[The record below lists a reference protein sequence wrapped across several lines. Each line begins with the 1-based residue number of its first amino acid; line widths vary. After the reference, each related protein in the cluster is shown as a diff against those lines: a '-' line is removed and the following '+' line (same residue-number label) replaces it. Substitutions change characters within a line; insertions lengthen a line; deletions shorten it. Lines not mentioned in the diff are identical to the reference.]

1 MFSET
6 IELRG
11 HIIDSLILPKVLDQI
26 LTHGGNFK
34 ITEVQIGRKRA
45 DQSFARIEVS
55 TETGEALDELILRL
69 RQQGA
74 EVMERANAQL
84 APAPA
89 DGVFPSEFYVTTNQ
103 QTFVRFGG
111 KEIEVTPG
119 IINSAIAVDR
129 EKGSACAVKFFD
141 VKKGDEIVVGHQG
154 IRVVPVQRA
163 TTHTDP
169 FQFINNIVDAEEPK
183 FAIIREI
190 AGELRRAPP
199 PGREITIVGGPA
211 VEATGPGRHLV
222 RLIEGGWV
230 DRVLAGNAFA
240 AYDVERAL
248 FGTSLGLD
256 PDVAIARG
264 GHENHLRAINAIRKA
279 GGIAAAVREKV
290 LTSGIMLA
298 CVQHHVD
305 IVLIGG
311 IADEGPIPGV
321 TTDVIECEKIL
332 RDKLRDVTH
341 VMLLA
346 TLRYSLAIGA
356 FLGNNVKT
364 VCVDI
369 DPPAVQRAVE
379 RQPLQS
385 IGLVTDVEPFLR
397 ELADCLSGSKVGQ

>member
-55 TETGEALDELILRL
+55 TETDEALDELILRL

-74 EVMERANAQL
+74 EVLERTNAQV

-89 DGVFPSEFYVTTNQ
+89 DGVFPPEFYVTTNQ
-103 QTFVRFGG
+103 QTFVRFSG
-111 KEIEVTPG
+111 KEIEVTPA

-129 EKGSACAVKFFD
+129 KKSRARAVKFFD
-141 VKKGDEIVVGHQG
+141 VKRGDEIVVGHQG

-169 FQFINNIVDAEEPK
+169 FQFINNIIDAEEPK
-183 FAIIREI
+183 SAIIREI
-190 AGELRRAPP
+190 ANELRRAHDA
-199 PGREITIVGGPA
+199 GGKIAVVAGPA
-211 VEATGPGRHLV
+211 IVRTGAGGHLV
-222 RLIEGGWV
+222 RLIEGGSI
-230 DRVLAGNAFA
+230 DRVFAGNAFA
-240 AYDVERAL
+240 AYDVEHAL
-248 FGTSLGLD
+248 FGTSLGLN

-264 GHENHLRAINAIRKA
+264 GHENHLRAINAIREL
-279 GGIAAAVREKV
+279 GGIAAAVRKEI
-290 LTSGIMLA
+290 LTSGIMHA
-298 CVQHHVD
+298 CVQRNVD
-305 IVLIGG
+305 IVLIGAIG
-311 IADEGPIPGV
+311 DEGPIPGV

-332 RDKLRDVTH
+332 REKLGDVTH
-341 VMLLA
+341 VMFLA

-356 FLGNNVKT
+356 FLANNVKT

-369 DPPAVQRAVE
+369 DPATVERAVE

-397 ELADCLSGSKVGQ
+397 ELANCLSGAKIS

>member
-34 ITEVQIGRKRA
+34 ITDVQIGRKRA

-55 TETGEALDELILRL
+55 TETSEALDELILRL

-74 EVMERANAQL
+74 EVMERANAQV

-89 DGVFPSEFYVTTNQ
+89 NGVFPPEFYVTTNQ

-129 EKGSACAVKFFD
+129 KKGSARAVKFFD

-183 FAIIREI
+183 SAIIREI
-190 AGELRRAPP
+190 AEALRRAR
-199 PGREITIVGGPA
+199 GAGGKIAVVAGPA
-211 VEATGPGRHLV
+211 IVRTGAGGHLV
-222 RLIEGGWV
+222 RLIEGRYI
-230 DRVLAGNAFA
+230 DRLFAGNAFA

-248 FGTSLGLD
+248 FGTSLGLS

-264 GHENHLRAINAIRKA
+264 GHENQLRAINAIREV
-279 GGIAAAVREKV
+279 GGIAAAVREKI
-290 LTSGIMLA
+290 LTSGVMHA
-298 CVQHHVD
+298 SVQHGVD
-305 IVLIGG
+305 IVLIGAIG
-311 IADEGPIPGV
+311 DEGPLPGV

-341 VMLLA
+341 VILLA

-356 FLGNNVKT
+356 FLANNVKT

-369 DPPAVQRAVE
+369 NPSAVERAVE

-385 IGLVTDVEPFLR
+385 IGLVTDIEPFLR
-397 ELADCLSGSKVGQ
+397 ELADCLAAEVAS